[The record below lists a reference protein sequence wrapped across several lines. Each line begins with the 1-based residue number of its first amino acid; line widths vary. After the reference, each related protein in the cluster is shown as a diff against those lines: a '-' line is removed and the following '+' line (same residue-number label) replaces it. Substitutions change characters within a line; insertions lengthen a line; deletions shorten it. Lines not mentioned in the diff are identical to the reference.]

1 MRSSLR
7 PVLRAST
14 VLTVFLIITAL
25 FLGGCTKEKPQARDV
40 PVDTTAPTAAA
51 TTGVISVP
59 TAELGG
65 ELLPTL
71 TPTIPATTIATQ
83 PTATAES
90 DFAELTES
98 GSAEATATAAIATS
112 IAETEP
118 TPTSVPVLTAQPD
131 ATPTPFSIE
140 PAPSP
145 LPEWQPEEQPADQPG
160 DPAKYAPPQP
170 PAPGTTYVV
179 RWGDTLYSIAVQF
192 GVSVEEIMAANG
204 LASDLIVVGQ
214 ELIIPSGGTPPPPG
228 PGTVHIVQPGETLF
242 SIGLT
247 YNTTWQAIAQAN
259 GIANPWFIYVGQK
272 LVIPSG
278 GGGGPV
284 PPPASTYVVQP
295 GDTLYMIALRFN
307 TTVQSLMVANNLSN
321 ANMIYVGQVLR
332 IQ

>member
-7 PVLRAST
+7 PVFRASVLVTILLLGTT
-14 VLTVFLIITAL
+14 VV
-25 FLGGCTKEKPQARDV
+25 LGGCTKEKPQTRSAT
-40 PVDTTAPTAAA
+40 PGATLSAALAA
-51 TTGVISVP
+51 TTVVTVP

-83 PTATAES
+83 PTATPES
-90 DFAELTES
+90 DFSELTDTS
-98 GSAEATATAAIATS
+98 SVDATATAVIATS
-112 IAETEP
+112 IAETQP
-118 TPTSVPVLTAQPD
+118 TPTSVPVLTPMPN

-140 PAPSP
+140 PAPSAE
-145 LPEWQPEEQPADQPG
+145 PEWQPNEPSDYTAPQAPA
-160 DPAKYAPPQP
+160 
-170 PAPGTTYVV
+170 GTTYVV

-192 GVSVEEIMAANG
+192 GASIEDIMAVNG
-204 LASDLIVVGQ
+204 LTGDLIVIGQ
-214 ELIIPSGGTPPPPG
+214 ELIIPGGSGFAPTPG
-228 PGTVHIVQPGETLF
+228 GETVHIVQPGETLF

-278 GGGGPV
+278 GGGSMPPV
-284 PPPASTYVVQP
+284 PTSTYVVQP
-295 GDTLYMIALRFN
+295 GDTLYTIAMRFN
-307 TTVQSLMVANNLSN
+307 TTIQTLMVVNNLSN
-321 ANMIYVGQVLR
+321 PNTIYVGQVLK